1 MSTHDLPN
9 RLNQKLEGCDR
20 MAAGSSLSAL
30 SQRLEGC
37 DTCVKSVVEKFV
49 SRAEV
54 GRAKYG
60 TTLDRT
66 DLTVQE
72 WITHAQEEFMDG
84 ILYLEKLRR
93 TMDAVKLVVQG
104 L

>member
-1 MSTHDLPN
+1 MSQPLSDFPS
-9 RLNQKLEGCDR
+9 R
-20 MAAGSSLSAL
+20 LSA
-30 SQRLEGC
+30 C

-66 DLTVQE
+66 DLSVQE

>member
-1 MSTHDLPN
+1 MSTQPGPDFPI
-9 RLNQKLEGCDR
+9 R
-20 MAAGSSLSAL
+20 LSA
-30 SQRLEGC
+30 C

-49 SRAEV
+49 QRAEV

-84 ILYLEKLRR
+84 ILYLEKLKK
-93 TMDAVKLVVQG
+93 TMDAVKTVVNG

>member
-1 MSTHDLPN
+1 MSNPDFPN
-9 RLNQKLEGCDR
+9 RLAACD
-20 MAAGSSLSAL
+20 S
-30 SQRLEGC
+30 
-37 DTCVKSVVEKFV
+37 CVKAVVEKFV
-49 SRAEV
+49 QRAEV

-93 TMDAVKLVVQG
+93 TMDAVKTVVQG

>member
-9 RLNQKLEGCDR
+9 RLNQK
-20 MAAGSSLSAL
+20 
-30 SQRLEGC
+30 LEGC

>member
-1 MSTHDLPN
+1 MSANQDFPK
-9 RLNQKLEGCDR
+9 RL
-20 MAAGSSLSAL
+20 AA
-30 SQRLEGC
+30 C
-37 DTCVKSVVEKFV
+37 DTCVKAVVEKFV
-49 SRAEV
+49 QRAEV

-93 TMDAVKLVVQG
+93 TLDAVKTVVQG